1 LKVHFDLKRQFEV
14 LKSTI
19 PAEANLLLRKRPELV
34 LCVLILCAL
43 GGSLWVAALRELW
56 VFIVLP
62 AVGMAFYL
70 PLVVNDRYLG
80 GFVLVLFLVWL
91 QRGAVSNGR

>member
-1 LKVHFDLKRQFEV
+1 MHFDLKRQFEV
-14 LKSTI
+14 LRSTV
-19 PAEANLLLRKRPELV
+19 PGEANLLLRKRPELV
-34 LCVLILCAL
+34 LCVLILGVL

-56 VFIVLP
+56 VFIALP

-80 GFVLVLFLVWL
+80 GFVSRTVSGVA
-91 QRGAVSNGR
+91 QRVAVSNGR